1 MNAFDLH
8 NKPWRDLSA
17 RDLGHATHVPSML
30 NDEETRLYFW
40 MARHLAGAEGHIVDL
55 GSFAGGSTAYLAEG
69 NRAGGGAAQVFAFDQ
84 FSASEKAKTRQ
95 LYAKGVDAFEG
106 ADILPLSKR
115 LLAPWSRRIE
125 FRKCRIENETWTD
138 GPIALMTLDASK
150 TSATMDQMADIFF
163 PHLIPGVS
171 VIIQQDELHW
181 REPWIAVQM
190 EKFKDCFEPLC
201 FVPGGAMAYRCVQ
214 HLSAA
219 RVRAGQVDGMDDAAM
234 INALSQ
240 AKTRLKRF
248 GVAPQLSRQMEAIRR
263 NPGRRK
269 SWRFTNRAPLAC
281 ES

>member
-1 MNAFDLH
+1 MNALDLQK
-8 NKPWRDLSA
+8 KPWRDLPA
-17 RDLGHATHVPSML
+17 RDLGRAMRVPSML

-40 MARHLAGAEGHIVDL
+40 MARYLAGAEGHIVDL

-84 FSASEKAKTRQ
+84 FSASEKTKTRQ
-95 LYAKGVDAFEG
+95 LYAKGVDPFDG
-106 ADILPLSKR
+106 TDILPLSKQ
-115 LLAPWSRRIE
+115 LLRPWSPQIV
-125 FRKCRIENETWTD
+125 FRKCRIENETWTN
-138 GPIALMTLDASK
+138 GPIALLTLDASK

-201 FVPGGAMAYRCVQ
+201 FVPGGAMAYRCTQ
-214 HLSAA
+214 HISADN
-219 RVRAGQVDGMDDAAM
+219 VRAGQVDGMNDAAM
-234 INALSQ
+234 IDALCR
-240 AKTRLKRF
+240 AKLRLARF
-248 GVAPQLSRQMEAIRR
+248 GVTPKLSRQIEAIRL

-269 SWRFTNRAPLAC
+269 SWRFTNRAPLV
-281 ES
+281 